1 MSEYEEDKKE
11 LKNKK
16 QELIEMKDSVETRL
30 EQLGK
35 QLDQAEDAI
44 KNINA
49 KLEYIAYRENK
60 EGYEKQAKPV
70 EEELEIEEIE

>member
-1 MSEYEEDKKE
+1 MSEYDEDKKE

-49 KLEYIAYRENK
+49 KLEYIAYREKK
-60 EGYEKQAKPV
+60 ENHKSQAKPV